1 MDNTRTSAARAP
13 VAGCL
18 LRIRSQY
25 RSMAKVH
32 KRIANRILENPQQTI
47 RLPVTELAS
56 MADASEASVVLFCK
70 KLGFRGYHDLKIT
83 LAEEIF
89 NSSADIHEE
98 IERGDE
104 TPTIVKK
111 VFNTSIQALTD
122 SLKVLDVE
130 AVDHAATSMLAARKI
145 YVIGVGISGLIAKDL
160 YMKLFRLGLNANY
173 YDSEWSIRMAG
184 VLAQEGDVI
193 VAISHSGSTTAVVA
207 TLEEA
212 HPRGVKT
219 IGLTNYMNSPLTR
232 HVDLLLLTSSR
243 ETGVREEEMTS
254 RIAQLATVDSLFV
267 AISNRSYDSS
277 SALLKKTR
285 AAVSN
290 DKV

>member
-1 MDNTRTSAARAP
+1 MDIERTAAARAH

-18 LRIRSQY
+18 LRIRSLY

-32 KRIANRILENPQQTI
+32 KRIADRILENPQQTI

-83 LAEEIF
+83 LAEEIY

-130 AVDHAATSMLAARKI
+130 AVDQAATSILAAKKI
-145 YVIGVGISGLIAKDL
+145 SVIGVGISGLIAKDL
-160 YMKLFRLGLNANY
+160 WMKLFRMGLNANY
-173 YDSEWSIRMAG
+173 YDNEWSIRMAG
-184 VLAQEGDVI
+184 VLAQQGDVI
-193 VAISHSGSTTAVVA
+193 VAISHSGSTTAVVERLGGGSSSGREDDRPDELPELTTHA
-207 TLEEA
+207 PDRPAAA
-212 HPRGVKT
+212 HLLARDRSPRG
-219 IGLTNYMNSPLTR
+219 GD
-232 HVDLLLLTSSR
+232 DL
-243 ETGVREEEMTS
+243 
-254 RIAQLATVDSLFV
+254 AD
-267 AISNRSYDSS
+267 
-277 SALLKKTR
+277 R
-285 AAVSN
+285 AAGGRRFAVRRN
-290 DKV
+290 LEQIL